1 MGVRMPKKK
10 GKPVTKILLVV
21 VVIAIVSIG
30 FIGYHDGLLGI
41 TPCGDI
47 NDLSVD
53 SGTTV
58 RVRGEITVILLG
70 SITLSDATGG
80 VIFLWAGPAT
90 LNSIVVVTGVVQSAH
105 FLHLVSSVEV
115 VWIFQ

>member
-1 MGVRMPKKK
+1 MPKKK

-21 VVIAIVSIG
+21 VVIAIITFGVVG
-30 FIGYHDGLLGI
+30 WHDGILGV

-58 RVRGEITVILLG
+58 RVRGEITAIVLFVV
-70 SITLSDATGG
+70 TLSDGTGG
-80 VIFLWAGPAT
+80 VAFSWTGPAT
-90 LNSIVVVTGVVQSAH
+90 VGSIVVVTGVVQSAH

>member
-1 MGVRMPKKK
+1 MPKKK
-10 GKPVTKILLVV
+10 GKPVAKILTVV
-21 VVIAIVSIG
+21 VLIAIVTFG
-30 FIGYHDGLLGI
+30 VVGWHDGILGV

-58 RVRGEITVILLG
+58 RVRGEITIILLG
-70 SITLSDATGG
+70 SITLSDDTGG

>member
-1 MGVRMPKKK
+1 MPKKK

-21 VVIAIVSIG
+21 VLIAIVAVG
-30 FIGYHDGLLGI
+30 FVAWHDGAFGI
-41 TPCGDI
+41 TPLGDI

-53 SGTTV
+53 SGTNV
-58 RVRGEITVILLG
+58 RVKGEITAILG
-70 SITLSDATGG
+70 TQITLADATGG
-80 VIFLWAGPAT
+80 CIFTWAGPAT

-115 VWIFQ
+115 VWLFQ